1 MATAI
6 GKSESKKSRDM
17 KKKNKRLLYYC
28 LAVVLLALAGYQGYQ
43 KNSFYKSAYNDEL
56 PTEQST
62 SSGQKEI
69 QDGKEY
75 QSTGDLSLLDVKLP
89 AGLDNQTVCYK
100 AITVYFNKSY
110 RVPNCV
116 AYELTSTMTSMA
128 DSKDAEN
135 RANYKFERDH
145 DVKGCPDWWDYKD
158 SGYTRG
164 HMAPAMDMRWN
175 KTAMEECFLMTNI
188 CPQLDEM
195 NDGEWRHVEEAVHK
209 WSRTAKRLIV
219 FTGPIFSDD
228 MDRIGKRYD
237 IAVPERFFKVVYSP
251 EQNRAIAFVMEN
263 KALPN
268 SWTNYATTIDKVEEL
283 TGYDFLASLEDK
295 VENVIESKENIKDWP
310 KYYPRR

>member
-1 MATAI
+1 MSRKT
-6 GKSESKKSRDM
+6 KKILYLVGA
-17 KKKNKRLLYYC
+17 LL
-28 LAVVLLALAGYQGYQ
+28 LLLAGYKGFGN

-56 PTEQST
+56 PTEQT
-62 SSGQKEI
+62 E
-69 QDGKEY
+69 QDKQEGKEY
-75 QSTGDLSLLDVKLP
+75 QSTGDLGLLDVKLP
-89 AGLDNQTVCYK
+89 ANLENQTVRYK
-100 AITVYFNKSY
+100 AITVYFNKNY

-128 DSKDAEN
+128 DSREAEN

-145 DVKGCPDWWDYKD
+145 DVKGCPDWWDYKE

-175 KTAMEECFLMTNI
+175 KTAMEQCFLMTNI

-209 WSRTAKRLIV
+209 WSRTAGRLII

-228 MDRIGKRYD
+228 MEFIGKHDD
-237 IAVPERFFKVVYSP
+237 IAVPKSFFKVVYSP
-251 EQNRAIAFVMEN
+251 SQNRAIAFVMEN
-263 KALPN
+263 KAIPN
-268 SWTNYATTIDKVEEL
+268 SWTNYATTIDKVEQL
-283 TGYDFLASLEDK
+283 TGYNFLSSLEDK
-295 VENVIESKENIKDWP
+295 VEDVIESKENIKDWP

>member
-1 MATAI
+1 
-6 GKSESKKSRDM
+6 M
-17 KKKNKRLLYYC
+17 KKKQKRSLYYF
-28 LAVVLLALAGYQGYQ
+28 LALALLALAGYHGYQ
-43 KNSFYKSAYNDEL
+43 KNSFYKSAYDDKL
-56 PTEQST
+56 PTTEQSQT
-62 SSGQKEI
+62 DEPE
-69 QDGKEY
+69 GKEY

-89 AGLDNQTVCYK
+89 EQLSNETVRYK
-100 AITVYFNKSY
+100 YMTVYFNKDY

-128 DSKDAEN
+128 DSREAEN
-135 RANYKFERDH
+135 RANYQFERDRN
-145 DVKGCPDWWDYKD
+145 VNGCPDWWEYKE

-175 KTAMEECFLMTNI
+175 KTAMEQCFLMTNI

-209 WSRTAKRLIV
+209 WSRTADRLII

-228 MDRIGKRYD
+228 MERIGKHDD
-237 IAVPERFFKVVYSP
+237 IVVPERFFKVVYSP
-251 EQNRAIAFVMEN
+251 NHNRAIAFVMEN
-263 KALPN
+263 KYMPN
-268 SWTNYATTIDKVEEL
+268 SWTNYATTIDEVEQL
-283 TGYDFLASLEDK
+283 TGYNFLSTLEDK

>member
-1 MATAI
+1 
-6 GKSESKKSRDM
+6 M
-17 KKKNKRLLYYC
+17 KKKQKRSLYYV
-28 LAVVLLALAGYQGYQ
+28 LALALLALAGYHGYQ
-43 KNSFYKSAYNDEL
+43 KNSFYKSAYDDKL
-56 PTEQST
+56 PTTEQSQT
-62 SSGQKEI
+62 DEPE
-69 QDGKEY
+69 GKEY

-89 AGLDNQTVCYK
+89 EQLTNETVRYK
-100 AITVYFNKSY
+100 YMTVYFNKDY

-128 DSKDAEN
+128 DSREAEN
-135 RANYKFERDH
+135 RANYQFERDRN
-145 DVKGCPDWWDYKD
+145 VNGCPDWWEYKE

-175 KTAMEECFLMTNI
+175 KTAMEQCFLMTNI

-209 WSRTAKRLIV
+209 WSRTADRLII

-228 MDRIGKRYD
+228 MERIGKHDD
-237 IAVPERFFKVVYSP
+237 IVVPERFFKVVYSP
-251 EQNRAIAFVMEN
+251 NHNRAIAFVMEN
-263 KALPN
+263 KYMPN
-268 SWTNYATTIDKVEEL
+268 SWTNYATTIDEVEQL
-283 TGYDFLASLEDK
+283 TGYNFLSTLEDK

>member
-1 MATAI
+1 MSRKT
-6 GKSESKKSRDM
+6 KKILYLVGA
-17 KKKNKRLLYYC
+17 LL
-28 LAVVLLALAGYQGYQ
+28 LLLAGYKGFGN

-56 PTEQST
+56 PTEQT
-62 SSGQKEI
+62 E
-69 QDGKEY
+69 QDKQEGKEY
-75 QSTGDLSLLDVKLP
+75 QSTGDLGLLDVKLP
-89 AGLDNQTVCYK
+89 ANLENQTVRYK
-100 AITVYFNKSY
+100 AITVYFNKNY

-128 DSKDAEN
+128 DSREAEN

-145 DVKGCPDWWDYKD
+145 DVKGCPDWWDYKE

-175 KTAMEECFLMTNI
+175 KTAMEQCFLMTNI

-209 WSRTAKRLIV
+209 WSRTAGRIII

-228 MDRIGKRYD
+228 MEFIGKHDD
-237 IAVPERFFKVVYSP
+237 IAVPKSFFKVVYSP
-251 EQNRAIAFVMEN
+251 SQNRAIAFVMEN
-263 KALPN
+263 KAIPN
-268 SWTNYATTIDKVEEL
+268 SWTNYATTIDKVEQL
-283 TGYDFLASLEDK
+283 TGYNFLSSLEDK
-295 VENVIESKENIKDWP
+295 VEDVIESKENIKDWP

>member
-1 MATAI
+1 MSRKT
-6 GKSESKKSRDM
+6 KKILYLVGA
-17 KKKNKRLLYYC
+17 LL
-28 LAVVLLALAGYQGYQ
+28 LLLAGYKGFGN

-56 PTEQST
+56 PTEQT
-62 SSGQKEI
+62 E
-69 QDGKEY
+69 QDKQEGKEY
-75 QSTGDLSLLDVKLP
+75 QSTGDLGLLDVKLP
-89 AGLDNQTVCYK
+89 ANLENQTVRYK
-100 AITVYFNKSY
+100 AITVYFNKNY

-128 DSKDAEN
+128 DSREAEN

-145 DVKGCPDWWDYKD
+145 VVKGCPDWWDSKE

-175 KTAMEECFLMTNI
+175 KTAMEQCFLMTNI

-209 WSRTAKRLIV
+209 WSRTAGRLII

-228 MDRIGKRYD
+228 MEFIGKHDD
-237 IAVPERFFKVVYSP
+237 IAVPKSFFKVVYSP
-251 EQNRAIAFVMEN
+251 GQNRAIAFVMEN
-263 KALPN
+263 KAIPN
-268 SWTNYATTIDKVEEL
+268 SWTNYATTIDKVEQL
-283 TGYDFLASLEDK
+283 TGYNFLSSLEDK
-295 VENVIESKENIKDWP
+295 VEDVIESKENIKDWP

>member
-1 MATAI
+1 
-6 GKSESKKSRDM
+6 M
-17 KKKNKRLLYYC
+17 KKKQKRSLYYV
-28 LAVVLLALAGYQGYQ
+28 LALALLALAGYHGYQ
-43 KNSFYKSAYNDEL
+43 KNSFYKSAYDDKL
-56 PTEQST
+56 PTTEQSQT
-62 SSGQKEI
+62 DEPE
-69 QDGKEY
+69 GKEY

-89 AGLDNQTVCYK
+89 EQLTNETVRYK
-100 AITVYFNKSY
+100 YMTVYFNKDY

-128 DSKDAEN
+128 DSREAEN
-135 RANYKFERDH
+135 RANYQFERDRN
-145 DVKGCPDWWDYKD
+145 VKGCPDWWEYKE

-175 KTAMEECFLMTNI
+175 KTAMEQCFLMTNI

-209 WSRTAKRLIV
+209 WSRTADPLII

-228 MDRIGKRYD
+228 MDRIGKHDD
-237 IAVPERFFKVVYSP
+237 IVVPERFFKVVYSP
-251 EQNRAIAFVMEN
+251 NHNRAIAFVMEN
-263 KALPN
+263 KYMPN
-268 SWTNYATTIDKVEEL
+268 SWTNYATTIDEVEQL
-283 TGYDFLASLEDK
+283 TGYNFLSTLEDK